1 MAGCDGPNDRN
12 DGSEQVARY
21 EDLRR
26 HVIDHGS
33 GHRLGLALFHR
44 EGMKAWLDAWSTC
57 TARDARPLRDASDA
71 PDWVRPLT
79 LTGNFGAV
87 VHLVASMAIATLW
100 DIPIVNCGQQPR
112 ELSS

>member
-1 MAGCDGPNDRN
+1 MAGHDGPEDQTN
-12 DGSEQVARY
+12 GSEQVTRY

-57 TARDARPLRDASDA
+57 TTRDAPPLRNTSDEPARPL
-71 PDWVRPLT
+71 PLT
-79 LTGNFGAV
+79 GDIGAV
-87 VHLVASMAIATLW
+87 VRLVASMAIATLQNV
-100 DIPIVNCGQQPR
+100 PLANSGQPPR

>member
-1 MAGCDGPNDRN
+1 MAGRHGPDDPT
-12 DGSEQVARY
+12 DGSEQVTRY

-57 TARDARPLRDASDA
+57 TTRDALPLGNT
-71 PDWVRPLT
+71 PDDSVRPLP
-79 LTGNFGAV
+79 LTGDVGAV
-87 VHLVASMAIATLW
+87 VRLVASMAMATLPNLP
-100 DIPIVNCGQQPR
+100 DLNRGQPPK
-112 ELSS
+112 EFTS